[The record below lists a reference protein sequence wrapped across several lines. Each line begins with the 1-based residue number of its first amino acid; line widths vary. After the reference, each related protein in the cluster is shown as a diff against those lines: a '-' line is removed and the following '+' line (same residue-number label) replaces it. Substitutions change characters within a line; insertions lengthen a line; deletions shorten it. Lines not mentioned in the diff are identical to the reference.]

1 MTPDHVIGIDQGT
14 SGTKALLL
22 DRDGHVLAYTGR
34 AMAVCHPE
42 PGWVEQDPE
51 AMVANVLECIRDLLA
66 IAGVPASSVAGLG
79 VDNHTESL
87 VLWERRT
94 GRPVHPAII
103 WQCRRSTGET
113 RDVDSPDNRTLIRR
127 KTGLDL
133 DPTFTATKLLW
144 ITNHRPDI
152 AAALATG
159 EVLWGTVDSWLLWR
173 LTEGAVYATDFG
185 NASRTMLLDLR
196 TLEWDGE
203 LMELFGLDLA
213 EMPLLCPS
221 GRLLGECPA
230 GHFGATLPVTAM
242 MGDQQAS
249 LFGHGCR
256 NSGDLKSTYGT
267 GAFVWMNT
275 GQAFRPVE
283 GSGCLQ
289 TVAWHLDGPVYA
301 LEGFVMYAG
310 AILDWLVD
318 HLRLCKDAAD
328 VIGRAQRAGGSSGV
342 VLVPAFQGLASPWWN
357 PEARAALLGLEG
369 SSGDGEVCQAALEAI
384 CFQVKRVLDDMTKA
398 GLPPRDAIRVDGGL
412 ARSDYFL
419 QLQADILGFPV
430 RRSGIEQLTAY
441 GTALMAGVGAGL
453 WTDLEDLHT
462 SKDGT
467 TFAPEHADRAFWND
481 RYHTWCRAVEQSLN
495 R

>member
-14 SGTKALLL
+14 SGTRALLL
-22 DRDGHVLAYTGR
+22 DRDAHVLAGTGR
-34 AMAVCHPE
+34 AMAVSHPE

-51 AMVANVLECIRDLLA
+51 AMVANVLECIRDLLD

-79 VDNHTESL
+79 IDNHTESL
-87 VLWERRT
+87 VLWEGRT
-94 GRPVHPAII
+94 GRPVHPAIV
-103 WQCRRSTGET
+103 WQCRRSTGVT
-113 RDVDSPDNRTLIRR
+113 RGLDNPDNRTLIRR

-144 ITNHRPDI
+144 ITHHRPDI
-152 AAALATG
+152 ASALAAG
-159 EVLWGTVDSWLLWR
+159 EVLWGTVDCWLLWR
-173 LTEGAVYATDFG
+173 LTEGAVYATDFS

-213 EMPLLCPS
+213 EMPRLRPS
-221 GRLLGECPA
+221 GGLLGECA
-230 GHFGATLPVTAM
+230 EGHFGAGVPVTAV

-318 HLRLCKDAAD
+318 HLRLCEDAAD
-328 VIGRAQRAGGSSGV
+328 VIRRAERAGGSSGV
-342 VLVPAFQGLASPWWN
+342 VLVPAFQGLASPWWS

-384 CFQVKRVLDDMTKA
+384 CFQVRRVLDDMAEA
-398 GLPPRDAIRVDGGL
+398 GMAPRGAIRVDGGL

-419 QLQADILGFPV
+419 QLQADILRLPV

-453 WTDLEDLHT
+453 WTDLENLHT
-462 SKDGT
+462 YQDGT
-467 TFAPEHADRAFWND
+467 TFAPEHADRALWDD
-481 RYHTWCRAVEQSLN
+481 RYHAWCRRVEQSLN